1 MLFLQRKNVL
11 KIKSIY
17 HTHRRTLYYDNIKT
31 ERNLDFIF
39 NLGYNK
45 IGSDIQS
52 NLSVFSTIRF
62 FTRQILIRTIK
73 RNYHDLLIAI
83 EKADTKRLEELLEN
97 RISRVLL
104 KDLIKISEKDYSVHV
119 INKNSPIF
127 VKVLNIYEFT
137 NVKLNRDLNE
147 DVEGYEL
154 KFRGKNKLVFK
165 NLKYEPLKGLNKR
178 SREETE
184 RERKI
189 FEKSEEYN
197 TSLDNVKREAEF
209 EFNLRYI
216 YEKVGRN
223 PSESNIKFYENLVS
237 SLKKME
243 NENSLEAQEY
253 KKEFKDYFIDRDK
266 YVNNKV
272 STTDIYIHFR
282 DKMPSN
288 YTKLFKKNKPSS
300 FNQKLKE
307 FLIYVKDKFNIKFSD
322 FSRKFSRNYNKLFV
336 FDVEIASK
344 TRLEIRDKEGD
355 NILEK
360 DYNYSDSIKSSLNYL
375 FQESNT
381 VAEYDTSLYKLRPN
395 DHIWDVNNPEFLQR
409 HVIRFE
415 FERKSMVQFM
425 LKNPL
430 NKMKITDIDIALR
443 GNKHFNL
450 EKI

>member
-17 HTHRRTLYYDNIKT
+17 HTPRRTLYYDNIKT

-288 YTKLFKKNKPSS
+288 YTKLFKKNNPSS

>member
-1 MLFLQRKNVL
+1 
-11 KIKSIY
+11 
-17 HTHRRTLYYDNIKT
+17 
-31 ERNLDFIF
+31 
-39 NLGYNK
+39 
-45 IGSDIQS
+45 
-52 NLSVFSTIRF
+52 
-62 FTRQILIRTIK
+62 
-73 RNYHDLLIAI
+73 
-83 EKADTKRLEELLEN
+83 
-97 RISRVLL
+97 
-104 KDLIKISEKDYSVHV
+104 
-119 INKNSPIF
+119 
-127 VKVLNIYEFT
+127 
-137 NVKLNRDLNE
+137 
-147 DVEGYEL
+147 
-154 KFRGKNKLVFK
+154 
-165 NLKYEPLKGLNKR
+165 
-178 SREETE
+178 
-184 RERKI
+184 
-189 FEKSEEYN
+189 
-197 TSLDNVKREAEF
+197 
-209 EFNLRYI
+209 
-216 YEKVGRN
+216 
-223 PSESNIKFYENLVS
+223 
-237 SLKKME
+237 
-243 NENSLEAQEY
+243 
-253 KKEFKDYFIDRDK
+253 
-266 YVNNKV
+266 
-272 STTDIYIHFR
+272 
-282 DKMPSN
+282 MPSN
-288 YTKLFKKNKPSS
+288 YTKLFKKNNPSS